1 MPQGLGFAVAG
12 NALKAQSGIDL
23 IQPTQEGGLQ
33 GLGLEAVEDPLE
45 VISTAIGR

>member
-1 MPQGLGFAVAG
+1 MPPGLGFAVAG
-12 NALKAQSGIDL
+12 NVLKAQSGVDL
-23 IQPTQEGGLQ
+23 VQPTREDGLQ